1 MKLHINTR
9 ASLCVPVVLV
19 FGSIL
24 LSPQRLRAQAEPSA
38 EIKNLFHKLIDAE
51 NIHDEPAV
59 RRLVWNSPSMLFVAK
74 APAGW
79 HAYWGIDA
87 VMQHLHEMY
96 QTPFRIDPIYEEEQ
110 VVFIKDDIAET
121 YVPVK
126 ITVGYAGQQPVP
138 KPFNMVLLWIK
149 TSEGWRMAT
158 DVPIPIPPDPR
169 K

>member
-1 MKLHINTR
+1 MKKNITTTAL
-9 ASLCVPVVLV
+9 SCFLVVGLV
-19 FGSIL
+19 FGS
-24 LSPQRLRAQAEPSA
+24 SQRFNAQTDSSA
-38 EIKNLFHKLIDAE
+38 EIKDLFHKLIEAE

-74 APAGW
+74 APTGW

-87 VMQHLHEMY
+87 VMEHLHEMY
-96 QTPFRIDPIYEEEQ
+96 QTPFRIDPLYEEER

-121 YVPVK
+121 YSPVK

-149 TSEGWRMAT
+149 TPEGWRMAT

-169 K
+169 